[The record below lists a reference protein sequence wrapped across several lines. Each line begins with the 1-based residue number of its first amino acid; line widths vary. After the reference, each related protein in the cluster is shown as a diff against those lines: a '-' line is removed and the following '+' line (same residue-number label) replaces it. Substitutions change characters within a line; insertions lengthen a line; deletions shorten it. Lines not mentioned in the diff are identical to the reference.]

1 MSEINRIKND
11 TQGKYNG
18 NETEYILQVLDSEN
32 LDRKKNPFVNR
43 LEKKYAEV
51 FQTKYAIAH
60 NSCTSAL
67 HTCLVAAG
75 VKAGDE
81 VISPGHT
88 VIMNSFVTLYMNAI
102 PVYVDIDPN
111 TFNMNPD
118 DLERKITPKIN
129 HKE

>member
-67 HTCLVAAG
+67 HTIFLSLG
-75 VKAGDE
+75 LTT
-81 VISPGHT
+81 IS
-88 VIMNSFVTLYMNAI
+88 MSL
-102 PVYVDIDPN
+102 
-111 TFNMNPD
+111 
-118 DLERKITPKIN
+118 
-129 HKE
+129 